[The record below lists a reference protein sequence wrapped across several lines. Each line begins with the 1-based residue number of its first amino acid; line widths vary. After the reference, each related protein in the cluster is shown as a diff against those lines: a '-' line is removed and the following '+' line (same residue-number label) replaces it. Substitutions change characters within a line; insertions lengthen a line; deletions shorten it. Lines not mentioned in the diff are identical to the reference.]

1 MDQGA
6 SEWTS
11 LAASKSICMAM
22 KNAVLPLLICLVALT
37 GCAHQYVL
45 KLNNGGEITAAGKPE
60 LKDGVFHFKD
70 AKGEEHFVPA
80 SRVRELEPASL
91 AEKEDRKPQ
100 PQKVAPVKK
109 KKWYLLWLA

>member
-45 KLNNGGEITAAGKPE
+45 KLNNGGEITTATKPK
-60 LKDGVFHFKD
+60 LKDGVYHFKD
-70 AKGEEHFVPA
+70 AKGEEHVVPA
-80 SRVRELEPASL
+80 ARVHELEPASMA
-91 AEKEDRKPQ
+91 AEENKPQ
-100 PQKVAPVKK
+100 SQKVAPVKK